1 MNASL
6 PVLVV
11 DDSSTIRMLVT
22 KHLNGLGFAEVD
34 HAEDGAAALERL
46 RERQY
51 ELMISDWEMQPMG
64 GEQLLKAV
72 RANTK
77 TFKLPVIMITATGS
91 RGAEFAATLPASA
104 RVRGVTTKVF
114 LKRFA
119 LAYLPR
125 GIVQRRKR
133 GLSVPLS
140 AWLRGPLNDWATDR
154 VGSERLAAMGV
165 ERRQSLSL
173 LEEHRARKADHGRA
187 LWTLIVLS
195 EWLEWIA
202 RRGPLVQRGGFLA

>member
-1 MNASL
+1 MVASL

-11 DDSSTIRMLVT
+11 DDSSTSRMLVT

-91 RGAEFAATLPASA
+91 RGA
-104 RVRGVTTKVF
+104 
-114 LKRFA
+114 
-119 LAYLPR
+119 
-125 GIVQRRKR
+125 
-133 GLSVPLS
+133 
-140 AWLRGPLNDWATDR
+140 AWLAGANA
-154 VGSERLAAMGV
+154 
-165 ERRQSLSL
+165 
-173 LEEHRARKADHGRA
+173 
-187 LWTLIVLS
+187 
-195 EWLEWIA
+195 
-202 RRGPLVQRGGFLA
+202 FLAKPFTDSDFQKALKTVFGAR